1 MDSVFFLCPMS
12 GTLFSGGV
20 ARRIGHP
27 VVVVLTVVVVVVIVM
42 IVVIVLMVMIELI
55 VLVIVVLLVVIIVTV
70 VIIMTVVIIVT
81 VVMTPILQDITTI
94 LTGSCCVTSAR
105 TAGTPPVSDL
115 P

>member
-1 MDSVFFLCPMS
+1 MS

-42 IVVIVLMVMIELI
+42 IGVIVLMVMIELI
-55 VLVIVVLLVVIIVTV
+55 VLVIVVLLVVIV
-70 VIIMTVVIIVT
+70 VTVVIIVT

-94 LTGSCCVTSAR
+94 PTGSCCVTSAR
-105 TAGTPPVSDL
+105 TAGTPPVSGL